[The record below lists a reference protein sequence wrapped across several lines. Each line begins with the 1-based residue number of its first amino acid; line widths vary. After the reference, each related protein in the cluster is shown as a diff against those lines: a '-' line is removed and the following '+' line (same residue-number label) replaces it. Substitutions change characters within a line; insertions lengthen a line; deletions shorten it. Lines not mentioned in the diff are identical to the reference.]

1 MITPQRYTFRVLILC
16 AIVILL
22 EGFDIQAAG
31 VSATKLSLAFNLE
44 PLGKGL
50 FLGASSVGI
59 FLSALLGGFWAD
71 KFGRKRVV
79 ISGVIIFGLF
89 SLGTLA
95 AEGLGMLITMRFMTG
110 VGLGAAMPVAIAYA
124 SDFSPENMKKR
135 AVGFI
140 YCAAP
145 FGGMLSGAV
154 MQAGVFGSDWRPV
167 YLVGGLAPV
176 IVAPFLL
183 LLPKSLPASPKDIQ
197 SPPSRLNVFS
207 GLLGEGRFGITLF
220 LWSGNFGTLLVM
232 YLLLGW
238 MPSLLVA
245 MGLSQPQAQYV
256 QMLYNLGMTAGAA
269 AGGYLLDRKF
279 LFSTPGTAFMA
290 LAVFLS
296 VFGFLSLDYSV
307 ALMAAFGMGAM
318 VAVAQATLY
327 AFAPLCYPESVR
339 NTGVGAAVAAGRLGT
354 IAGPLLAGSLLGTGK
369 TAPEVLIVLIPITL
383 ISGIMTLLVVKL
395 FSKKTAAESL
405 PVC

>member
-1 MITPQRYTFRVLILC
+1 
-16 AIVILL
+16 
-22 EGFDIQAAG
+22 
-31 VSATKLSLAFNLE
+31 
-44 PLGKGL
+44 
-50 FLGASSVGI
+50 
-59 FLSALLGGFWAD
+59 
-71 KFGRKRVV
+71 V

-89 SLGTLA
+89 SLSTLA
-95 AEGLGMLITMRFMTG
+95 AEGLGVLVAMRFMTG

-124 SDFSPENMKKR
+124 SDHSPENMKKR

-167 YLVGGLAPV
+167 YLVGGLAPFLF
-176 IVAPFLL
+176 APFLL
-183 LLPKSLPASPKDIQ
+183 LLPKSVPASPRDIP

-207 GLLGEGRFGITLF
+207 GLLGEGRLGITFF
-220 LWSGNFGTLLVM
+220 LWLGNFGTLLVM

-245 MGLSQPQAQYV
+245 MGLSQPQSQYV
-256 QMLYNLGMTAGAA
+256 QMLYNLGMSAGAA

-279 LFSTPGTAFMA
+279 LYSTPGTAFMA

-296 VFGFLSLDYSV
+296 VFGFLSLDYGV
-307 ALMAAFGMGAM
+307 ALMVAFGMGAM

-327 AFAPLCYPESVR
+327 AFAPLCYPEAVR

-395 FSKKTAAESL
+395 FSKKTADESL
-405 PVC
+405 PA

>member
-154 MQAGVFGSDWRPV
+154 MQAGVFGSD
-167 YLVGGLAPV
+167 
-176 IVAPFLL
+176 
-183 LLPKSLPASPKDIQ
+183 
-197 SPPSRLNVFS
+197 
-207 GLLGEGRFGITLF
+207 
-220 LWSGNFGTLLVM
+220 
-232 YLLLGW
+232 
-238 MPSLLVA
+238 
-245 MGLSQPQAQYV
+245 
-256 QMLYNLGMTAGAA
+256 
-269 AGGYLLDRKF
+269 
-279 LFSTPGTAFMA
+279 
-290 LAVFLS
+290 
-296 VFGFLSLDYSV
+296 
-307 ALMAAFGMGAM
+307 
-318 VAVAQATLY
+318 
-327 AFAPLCYPESVR
+327 
-339 NTGVGAAVAAGRLGT
+339 
-354 IAGPLLAGSLLGTGK
+354 
-369 TAPEVLIVLIPITL
+369 
-383 ISGIMTLLVVKL
+383 
-395 FSKKTAAESL
+395 
-405 PVC
+405 

>member
-1 MITPQRYTFRVLILC
+1 
-16 AIVILL
+16 
-22 EGFDIQAAG
+22 
-31 VSATKLSLAFNLE
+31 
-44 PLGKGL
+44 
-50 FLGASSVGI
+50 
-59 FLSALLGGFWAD
+59 
-71 KFGRKRVV
+71 
-79 ISGVIIFGLF
+79 
-89 SLGTLA
+89 
-95 AEGLGMLITMRFMTG
+95 
-110 VGLGAAMPVAIAYA
+110 
-124 SDFSPENMKKR
+124 
-135 AVGFI
+135 
-140 YCAAP
+140 
-145 FGGMLSGAV
+145 
-154 MQAGVFGSDWRPV
+154 
-167 YLVGGLAPV
+167 
-176 IVAPFLL
+176 
-183 LLPKSLPASPKDIQ
+183 
-197 SPPSRLNVFS
+197 
-207 GLLGEGRFGITLF
+207 
-220 LWSGNFGTLLVM
+220 M

-369 TAPEVLIVLIPITL
+369 TAPEVLVILIPITL